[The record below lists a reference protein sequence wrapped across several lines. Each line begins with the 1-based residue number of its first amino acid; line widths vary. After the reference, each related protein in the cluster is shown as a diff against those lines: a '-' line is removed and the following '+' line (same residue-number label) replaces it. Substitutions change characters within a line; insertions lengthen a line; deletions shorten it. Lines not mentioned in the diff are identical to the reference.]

1 MENMVCYFNE
11 IIFASEL
18 TYRVMCFRLIFAVL
32 AGAVVGSERERH
44 TKPAGLRTHMI
55 ICVGAALLMLL
66 SIYLPSK
73 TGGDPGRIAAQVVT
87 GIGFLGAGAIFRLG
101 FNVKGLTSAASIW
114 TTAAIGLTIGAGMY
128 AASIFAVTILLL
140 TLNVV
145 TIIESKIFTG
155 RIVKALT
162 IMMDSHSG
170 IVGKTIKVL
179 EKNDVSTS
187 DLSIVEDIEKG
198 ITELRTIVRVIK
210 EAGTKKLFKELR
222 IIEGIKKISLD

>member
-1 MENMVCYFNE
+1 MENMASYFNE
-11 IIFASEL
+11 ILFASEL
-18 TYRVMCFRLIFAVL
+18 TYRVICLRLIFAVL
-32 AGAVVGSERERH
+32 AGAVIGAERERH

-101 FNVKGLTSAASIW
+101 FNVRGLTSAASIW

-128 AASIFAVTILLL
+128 AASIFAVAILLL

-155 RIVKALT
+155 KIVKALT
-162 IMMDSHSG
+162 IITDNHSG
-170 IVGKTIKVL
+170 VVEKTIKVL
-179 EKNDVSTS
+179 ENNNVSTG
-187 DLSIVEDIEKG
+187 DLSIVENIEKG
-198 ITELRTIVRVIK
+198 TTELRTIVHIIK
-210 EAGTKKLFKELR
+210 EQGTKRLFKELR
-222 IIEGIKKISLD
+222 TIEGIKKISLD